1 MMRITIKSNKPLNEV
16 RGAKRDIYEVLYK
29 MKLAQDANFE
39 QIKTDIR
46 AIKGVAI
53 VSTVTGTKQN
63 FDTFEK
69 IVYRIKFVPY
79 QTPIKDFLY
88 NLENS
93 FRKLS
98 QYGLMSFAR
107 VGAPDKQEK

>member
-1 MMRITIKSNKPLNEV
+1 MMRITIKSKKPLNEI
-16 RGAKRDIYEVLYK
+16 RGTKRDIYEMRYA
-29 MKLAQDANFE
+29 MKISQDANFE

-53 VSTVTGTKQN
+53 VSAVPRTKQD

-79 QTPIKDFLY
+79 QTPLKDFLY

-98 QYGLMSFAR
+98 KYGLMSFVR
-107 VGAPDKQEK
+107 VGAPERQEK

>member
-1 MMRITIKSNKPLNEV
+1 MMRITIKSNKPLNEI

-29 MKLAQDANFE
+29 MKLSQDANFE

-53 VSTVTGTKQN
+53 VGSVAGSKE
-63 FDTFEK
+63 DHGTFEK
-69 IVYRIKFVPY
+69 IVYKIKFVPY
-79 QTPIKDFLY
+79 QAPLRNFLR

-98 QYGLMSFAR
+98 TYGLMAFQR
-107 VGAPDKQEK
+107 VNVPKKQEK